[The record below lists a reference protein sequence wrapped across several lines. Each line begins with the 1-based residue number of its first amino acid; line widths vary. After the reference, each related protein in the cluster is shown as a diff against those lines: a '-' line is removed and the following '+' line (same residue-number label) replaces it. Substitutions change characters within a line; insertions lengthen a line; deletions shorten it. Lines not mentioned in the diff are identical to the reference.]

1 MNAPSDFLL
10 RPFLIAFPAVGLALG
25 FALAAV
31 GQGAWSGWIWAACAG
46 PVLLVLIVQI
56 VTSLRRGDVGL
67 DIVAAL
73 SMTAALMFGEYLA
86 AAVVALMYAGGQYLE
101 SFAEGRARR
110 EMTAL
115 LSRTPRTAVRQRNNA
130 LEEIDLD
137 LVEPG
142 DRLLIRRGDVVP
154 VDGAVV
160 SGVAVLDQSALT
172 GESIPVD
179 SLRAAPS

>member
-1 MNAPSDFLL
+1 MNPPSGFLF
-10 RPFLIAFPAVGLALG
+10 RPFLIAFPAAGLALG
-25 FALAAV
+25 FALTAI
-31 GQGAWSGWIWAACAG
+31 GHGAWSQWIWAACAL

-56 VTSLRRGDVGL
+56 ITSLRRGDVGL

-101 SFAEGRARR
+101 SFAEGRASR

-115 LSRTPRTAVRQRNNA
+115 LSRTPRTAIRHRNNA

-137 LVEPG
+137 LIEPG
-142 DRLLIRRGDVVP
+142 DRLAVQRTVREALK
-154 VDGAVV
+154 AVV
-160 SGVAVLDQSALT
+160 VAAH
-172 GESIPVD
+172 I
-179 SLRAAPS
+179 AAHGRPAIVGDIDG